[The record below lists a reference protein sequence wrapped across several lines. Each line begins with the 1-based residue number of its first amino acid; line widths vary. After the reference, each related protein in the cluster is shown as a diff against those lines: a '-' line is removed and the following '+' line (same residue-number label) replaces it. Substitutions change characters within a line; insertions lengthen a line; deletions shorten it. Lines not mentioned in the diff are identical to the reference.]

1 MVVNDVRK
9 VLEVIS
15 SDWCWLSASLSGP
28 CLRRDLLN
36 WMLATSCE
44 QGHLD
49 VVQLLVQSYDADAKD
64 CAIHSDEFAVING
77 LPLYAAA
84 RAGRETHRNT
94 LQTPS
99 ILVYVGDVKLRRLID
114 LECFCLLS
122 IFFCFLRRCCF
133 VFNNILFVLT
143 VTCMMLTSF
152 ETVYLKEEFAHI
164 NVLFLCFI
172 FSCLHTLSP
181 ILLVLDI
188 WMGHFSAC
196 KTPYYI
202 HLEFQKLPS

>member
-1 MVVNDVRK
+1 MPKTVPSIAMS
-9 VLEVIS
+9 LQS
-15 SDWCWLSASLSGP
+15 STDCLSM
-28 CLRRDLLN
+28 LLQ
-36 WMLATSCE
+36 E
-44 QGHLD
+44 QVGRHTG
-49 VVQLLVQSYDADAKD
+49 
-64 CAIHSDEFAVING
+64 IHSR
-77 LPLYAAA
+77 LHQYLCMW
-84 RAGRETHRNT
+84 ETSNYGGS
-94 LQTPS
+94 S
-99 ILVYVGDVKLRRLID
+99 ILSVFVS
-114 LECFCLLS
+114 FPF
-122 IFFCFLRRCCF
+122 FFCFLRRCCF

-152 ETVYLKEEFAHI
+152 ETVYLKEEFTHI
-164 NVLFLCFI
+164 NVSFLCFI